1 MVIWTARHRAF
12 VVEAFFKNGD
22 SVITT
27 QHLFRREF
35 NVPCHGAVPSPN
47 TITLILIPY
56 GSNRMGPDLIQQ
68 EQQ

>member
-12 VVEAFFKNGD
+12 VKEAIYKSRD

-27 QHLFRREF
+27 RLFLMEF
-35 NVPCHGAVPSPN
+35 NVHGAVPSPN
-47 TITLILIPY
+47 TIKLILIPY